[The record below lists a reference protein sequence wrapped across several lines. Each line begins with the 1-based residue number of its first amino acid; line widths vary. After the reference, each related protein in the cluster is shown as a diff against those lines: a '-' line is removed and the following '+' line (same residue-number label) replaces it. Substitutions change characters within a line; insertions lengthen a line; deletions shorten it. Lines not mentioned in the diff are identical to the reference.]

1 VQVSIAWLK
10 DRPEA
15 YQALYKLWAS
25 EEFIA
30 KSIKSRERRGK
41 GGIGHTYGPD
51 GHIRMCKWMV
61 KKLNTQI
68 HS

>member
-1 VQVSIAWLK
+1 VQESIAWLK

-15 YQALYKLWAS
+15 YKVLYKLWAG

-30 KSIKSRERRGK
+30 KSIKSRESRGK

-51 GHIRMCKWMV
+51 GHIRMCKQMV
-61 KKLNTQI
+61 KKLITKI